1 MGSGNSKCT
10 PLECFLNNW
19 KLATKNDDWGFK
31 LKKERL
37 RTLCEVDWPTQGT
50 AWPSQGSFEG
60 RLINPLLQRIIEDH
74 PDQIPYISTWKTN
87 VDKNPPWLQACRT
100 APAKARIC
108 AVRQQKLP
116 LVVQDTE
123 EELAVRPPPYRPPIP
138 AVPQNGPPLQNNLQ
152 NNPPNPVGG
161 SPINPSPE
169 DKDPTKSETAK
180 EDESDDDEGD
190 EETLLKMLEKKVQK
204 GEKWSKKQDKWI
216 KDYVDPYKDQV
227 DVSPHLL
234 EVARCE
240 DGHWKKKQKRWLEAA
255 RRAATHHE
263 REREKKDQATAL
275 MPLRVVY
282 DPPGPPGENGAAAPR
297 TYTIQHVPFST
308 ADICN
313 WRNQNPSFEENPAKI
328 IKLFEGIFK
337 T

>member
-204 GEKWSKKQDKWI
+204 GRSGVRSK
-216 KDYVDPYKDQV
+216 
-227 DVSPHLL
+227 
-234 EVARCE
+234 
-240 DGHWKKKQKRWLEAA
+240 
-255 RRAATHHE
+255 T
-263 REREKKDQATAL
+263 
-275 MPLRVVY
+275 
-282 DPPGPPGENGAAAPR
+282 NG
-297 TYTIQHVPFST
+297 
-308 ADICN
+308 
-313 WRNQNPSFEENPAKI
+313 
-328 IKLFEGIFK
+328 
-337 T
+337 

>member
-1 MGSGNSKCT
+1 MGSGSSKCT

-19 KLATKNDDWGFK
+19 KLATK
-31 LKKERL
+31 
-37 RTLCEVDWPTQGT
+37 
-50 AWPSQGSFEG
+50 
-60 RLINPLLQRIIEDH
+60 
-74 PDQIPYISTWKTN
+74 
-87 VDKNPPWLQACRT
+87 
-100 APAKARIC
+100 
-108 AVRQQKLP
+108 
-116 LVVQDTE
+116 
-123 EELAVRPPPYRPPIP
+123 
-138 AVPQNGPPLQNNLQ
+138 
-152 NNPPNPVGG
+152 
-161 SPINPSPE
+161 
-169 DKDPTKSETAK
+169 
-180 EDESDDDEGD
+180 DDEGD
-190 EETLLKMLEKKVQK
+190 EETLLKMLEEKVQK

-240 DGHWKKKQKRWLEAA
+240 DGRWKKKQKRWLEAA

-263 REREKKDQATAL
+263 RERGKKDQATAL

-337 T
+337 TYDPTYDDVQYLLDSLLTTEEVRRVHSEARAHLRQLQLNDNQMNDAYPRATPNWDYQDQNARTALATYRNLPGEEGAAAWDATSAPSAAKRATGRTNALREEPEAGEAGFLAPSPWEMALT